1 MAGRKTGVLAI
12 GQAVPALVRWGV
24 SADADLVYRCLLTFG
39 PQPSGEVALEL
50 GLGVRRVRAALDEL
64 LAARIVTVEREP
76 SAYGVD
82 ASIWRA
88 LLADAVVMT
97 LRRRAFRRA
106 AVATGGDSAPF
117 ERGGIPARRLPD
129 REARRR
135 RIAELADLE
144 RIEHLSMQP
153 EQAFG
158 TEVLAAA
165 APLDVA
171 ALRRGV
177 RMRTLSRPP
186 ADGDRSAQHAIEFG
200 RLGGEYRETAA
211 RLPQKLMIFDRRVA
225 LLAVDPFDLDRG
237 TWEIDDRATVD
248 SLVRLFARHWSNGVD
263 PSRNGVPAI
272 VLTSREKAVV
282 ALLAQGHTDAASAQQ
297 LGMSTRSL
305 TYTLRAL
312 MDRLGVDNRFQLGL
326 ALGALNV
333 ATPTGAPTDSD
344 TIDGGDR

>member
-12 GQAVPALVRWGV
+12 GRAVPALVRWGV

-39 PQPSGEVALEL
+39 SQTAGEVAAEL
-50 GLGVRRVRAALDEL
+50 GLGGRRVRTALDEL
-64 LAARIVTVEREP
+64 LAVDIVKMEREP
-76 SAYGVD
+76 SGHSAD

-88 LLADAVVMT
+88 LPADAVVMT
-97 LRRRAFRRA
+97 LRRQALRRA
-106 AVATGGDSAPF
+106 AAATGGDSGPV
-117 ERGGIPARRLPD
+117 ERVALPARHLPD
-129 REARRR
+129 REFRRQ
-135 RIAELADLE
+135 RIAELAALE
-144 RIEHLSMQP
+144 RVEHLSMQP
-153 EQAFG
+153 EQVFS
-158 TEVLAAA
+158 TDELAVG

-200 RLGGEYRETAA
+200 RLGGEYREAA

-225 LLAVDPFDLDRG
+225 LLAVDPLDLDRG
-237 TWEIDDRATVD
+237 TWEIVDRAAVD
-248 SLVRLFARHWSNGVD
+248 SLVRLFARHWSDAVD

-272 VLTSREKAVV
+272 VLTSREKAIV
-282 ALLAQGHTDAASAQQ
+282 ALLAQGHTDAASAQR

-326 ALGALNV
+326 ALGALDV
-333 ATPTGAPTDSD
+333 ATLPGLSTGAD
-344 TIDGGDR
+344 TIDGGDQ

>member
-12 GQAVPALVRWGV
+12 GRAVPALVRWGV

-39 PQPSGEVALEL
+39 PQAAGKVAAEL
-50 GLGVRRVRAALDEL
+50 GLGMRRARTALDEL
-64 LAARIVTVEREP
+64 LAVDIITVEREP
-76 SAYGVD
+76 SGHGAD

-88 LLADAVVMT
+88 RPAAAVVMT
-97 LRRRAFRRA
+97 LRRHALRRA
-106 AVATGGDSAPF
+106 AAAAGSDPEPCERVALSA
-117 ERGGIPARRLPD
+117 RHLPD
-129 REARRR
+129 RESRRR
-135 RIAELADLE
+135 RIAELAALE
-144 RIEHLSMQP
+144 RVEHLSMQP
-153 EQAFG
+153 EQAFS
-158 TEVLAAA
+158 TDELAVG

-186 ADGDRSAQHAIEFG
+186 ADGDRSAQHAIDFG
-200 RLGGEYRETAA
+200 RLGGEYREAA

-225 LLAVDPFDLDRG
+225 LLAVDPLDLERG
-237 TWEIDDRATVD
+237 TWEIVD
-248 SLVRLFARHWSNGVD
+248 HAAVDALVRLFTRHWSDAVD

-272 VLTSREKAVV
+272 VLTSREKAIV
-282 ALLAQGHTDAASAQQ
+282 ALLAQGYTDAASAQEI
-297 LGMSTRSL
+297 GMSTRSL

-333 ATPTGAPTDSD
+333 ATPPGPSTPAA
-344 TIDGGDR
+344 TIDGGNR

>member
-1 MAGRKTGVLAI
+1 MAGRRTGVLAI
-12 GQAVPALVRWGV
+12 GRAVPALVRWGV

-39 PQPSGEVALEL
+39 PQPSGEVAVEL
-50 GLGVRRVRAALDEL
+50 GLRVRRVRTALDEL
-64 LAARIVTVEREP
+64 LAAGIVTVEREP

-88 LLADAVVMT
+88 LPADAVVMT
-97 LRRRAFRRA
+97 LRRRALRRA
-106 AVATGGDSAPF
+106 AAATGGGFGPL
-117 ERGGIPARRLPD
+117 ERVALPARRLPD

-135 RIAELADLE
+135 RIAELAALE
-144 RIEHLSMQP
+144 RVEHLSMQP
-153 EQAFG
+153 EQVFSTDELTAG
-158 TEVLAAA
+158 
-165 APLDVA
+165 APLDVE

-200 RLGGEYRETAA
+200 RLGGEYREAA
-211 RLPQKLMIFDRRVA
+211 HLPQKLMIFDRQVA
-225 LLAVDPFDLDRG
+225 LLAVDPLDLDRG
-237 TWEIDDRATVD
+237 TWEIVDRAAVD
-248 SLVRLFARHWSNGVD
+248 SLVRLFARHWSDGVD

-272 VLTSREKAVV
+272 VLTARERAIV
-282 ALLAQGHTDAASAQQ
+282 ALLAQGHTDAISARR

-305 TYTLRAL
+305 TYSLRAL

-333 ATPTGAPTDSD
+333 ATPSGLSTPAD